1 MNTNNNTNSNKNKTN
16 NKKLKYNMRK
26 LDESIQDEIRKLKIV
41 RRARILASERLGRY
55 ASKWDMYLLLMAI
68 LSSALLVIS
77 LLVNNESLAR
87 KVVSGCFSM
96 YTVIIQYYVS
106 TLNYR
111 ERALKFHYHHIEIN
125 KLKESLQGLLIQDYD
140 FKNKNEKFKVIV
152 EKYDLLLQQQE
163 NHGDYD
169 YYSAKYKDIRQRD
182 FSMDNIFVN
191 IQPMIIIFFILAYWM
206 LGDVCNGTTI

>member
-41 RRARILASERLGRY
+41 RRARILASERLGGY
-55 ASKWDMYLLLMAI
+55 ANKWDMYLLWMAI

-77 LLVNNESLAR
+77 LLVKDEGLIR
-87 KVVSGCFSM
+87 KVVSGCFSL

-125 KLKESLQGLLIQDYD
+125 KLKESLQGLSNHEYN
-140 FKNKNEKFKVIV
+140 FKTRNAKFKVIV
-152 EKYDLLLQQQE
+152 EKYNLLLQQQE
-163 NHGDYD
+163 NHSEYD
-169 YYSAKYKDIRQRD
+169 YRRAKYKEIQQRD
-182 FSMDNIFVN
+182 FSMENIFVN
-191 IQPMIIIFFILAYWM
+191 IQPLFILLFILAYCF
-206 LGDVCNGTTI
+206 LGEICNGITI

>member
-1 MNTNNNTNSNKNKTN
+1 MRFNKNVKNIKKKNNSKNSNFE
-16 NKKLKYNMRK
+16 K
-26 LDESIQDEIRKLKIV
+26 LDEMIQDEIRKLKIV
-41 RRARILASERLGRY
+41 RRARILASERLGGY

-77 LLVNNESLAR
+77 LIVPNEGLIK

-125 KLKESLQGLLIQDYD
+125 KLKESLQWLSLQGYN
-140 FKNKNEKFKVIV
+140 FKKKNAKFKVIV
-152 EKYDLLLQQQE
+152 EKYNLILQQQE
-163 NHGDYD
+163 NHSEYD
-169 YYSAKYKDIRQRD
+169 YHRAKCKEMRQLD

-191 IQPMIIIFFILAYWM
+191 IQPIVIILFILSYLF
-206 LGDVCNGTTI
+206 LGGICNETTI

>member
-41 RRARILASERLGRY
+41 RRARILASERLGGY
-55 ASKWDMYLLLMAI
+55 ANKWDMYLLWMAI

-77 LLVNNESLAR
+77 LLVKDEGLIR
-87 KVVSGCFSM
+87 KVVSGCFSL

-125 KLKESLQGLLIQDYD
+125 KLKESLQGLSNHGYN
-140 FKNKNEKFKVIV
+140 FKTRNAKFKVIV
-152 EKYDLLLQQQE
+152 EKYNLLLQQQE
-163 NHGDYD
+163 NHSEYD
-169 YYSAKYKDIRQRD
+169 YRRAKYKEVQQRD
-182 FSMDNIFVN
+182 FSMENIFVN
-191 IQPMIIIFFILAYWM
+191 IQPLFILLFILAYCF
-206 LGDVCNGTTI
+206 LGEICNGITI

>member
-1 MNTNNNTNSNKNKTN
+1 MNTNNNPNNNKNKTK
-16 NKKLKYNMRK
+16 NKKIKYNMRK

-41 RRARILASERLGRY
+41 RRARILASERLGGY
-55 ASKWDMYLLLMAI
+55 ANKWDMYLLWMAI
-68 LSSALLVIS
+68 LSSTLLVIS
-77 LLVNNESLAR
+77 LLVKDEGLIR
-87 KVVSGCFSM
+87 KVVSGCFSF

-125 KLKESLQGLLIQDYD
+125 KLKESLLGLLIQDYD

-163 NHGDYD
+163 NHSEYD
-169 YYSAKYKDIRQRD
+169 YRRAKYKEVQQRD
-182 FSMDNIFVN
+182 FSMENIFVN
-191 IQPMIIIFFILAYWM
+191 IQPLLIILFILAYYF
-206 LGDVCNGTTI
+206 LGEICNGITI